1 METAI
6 TTITSAI
13 PNVFDLVETALT
25 EILGNPILVIPMAVS
40 FVGIGVGVYR
50 MLRKAV

>member
-6 TTITSAI
+6 TTITGAM
-13 PNVFDLVETALT
+13 PDVFELVTTVLT
-25 EILGNPILVIPMAVS
+25 QVLSNPILVIPLAVG
-40 FVGIGVGVYR
+40 FIGTGVGVYR